1 MKKLLSMVLC
11 AVLLMLMSGCSKEGK
26 TGVFDNAAQNTAAG
40 NNDGSASENTVQPVK
55 NIAVR
60 RVSLDKYISEYNS
73 ELRSSVTTSIN
84 TKVSDSDY
92 IGCAKTLINKAL
104 KNPSTAVY
112 NSEQVYEK
120 DDYGRAIVLL
130 DVSAQ
135 NSFGGWVRS
144 SYYVCIQSVESDGT
158 FYYNSALPYIED
170 DTSYQFDYFKVINS
184 FDEDPADKE
193 LKDLIID
200 PDKVVQE
207 GTFSISPEQELK
219 CYKISLSSLTQII
232 YVDTTTEEIVSLKF
246 ITNNSLSSDKSDEAK
261 ILSTA
266 AAVLANTGKNT
277 TKENISNVLNLNS
290 ISEADMSEYYAD
302 EVVYDRGYSEYGII
316 FAVTLVDENSYSSG
330 LYWTPNNGEKYFEA
344 LGDRF
349 FEIGDYDNA
358 IDFYNQGEVGG
369 DKIPAAYYNKAE
381 QCLQNNDFENA
392 GLYFDFAGNY
402 KDASVRAFEVYYK
415 AGEKYLSDMD
425 YSAAAQYFDLAG
437 DYSDAKEKYKECC
450 FKQGELYAND
460 KQYLDAITCF
470 ANAGDYSN
478 AESRYKESSYE
489 YAEQQLL
496 LGNIGDAE
504 KYFKQAGDHKD
515 ASIRMESY
523 YYDQGCE
530 YLNSKQYLKAIDSF
544 AHDLSYS
551 DAKEKYKEA
560 NYHYGEELLNSG
572 NTASAADYF
581 YNAGDYKDASTRVQR
596 YYYENAEKHLNNKN
610 YLTAADEYSRAGT
623 YSDSGT
629 KILECYYR
637 YGVQQMNLNYISDAI
652 TYLSKCRGYKDT
664 DEILL
669 SYYYSD
675 ASKAVNKLLNTFP
688 QNSFEKDVDDA
699 YASARAKLVL
709 CEGYKDSKNLL
720 KIVDKLYY
728 VWDEMPSATNWR
740 ASLGGMTASY
750 SGNTLYISKEKFI
763 SGGGCKLSLSHNVS
777 DNTFEADIT
786 DLFNDSARESDVK
799 RVISG
804 LLVLFTGIEDTSD
817 FDASFAD
824 KSNWNISGKTES
836 FSMKYGGYNI
846 SVKTKSVKDHYID
859 CHISVSK

>member
-1 MKKLLSMVLC
+1 MVLC

-158 FYYNSALPYIED
+158 FYYNSALPYIEE
-170 DTSYQFDYFKVINS
+170 DTSYQFDYFKEINS

-330 LYWTPNNGEKYFEA
+330 LYWTPNNEKKYFEA

-358 IDFYNQGEVGG
+358 IDYYNQGEVGG
-369 DKIPAAYYNKAE
+369 DKIPAACYNKAE

-402 KDASVRAFEVYYK
+402 KDASVRVFEVYYK

-425 YSAAAQYFDLAG
+425 YSAAAQYFEFAE

-478 AESRYKESSYE
+478 AESRYKEASYE

-496 LGNIGDAE
+496 LGNIEDAE
-504 KYFKQAGDHKD
+504 KYFKQAGDYKD
-515 ASIRMESY
+515 ASTRMESY
-523 YYDQGCE
+523 YYDYYDYSFKNEGSEKNTDNIALSDILSMKTDDLFDLYGNNYEVEIDNAAGIVFDKIPYTFWVE
-530 YLNSKQYLKAIDSF
+530 YDWNTESIVENGEIYSIQANDGGSLNYNIVIGQTRLNEFEALTDGK
-544 AHDLSYS
+544 YS
-551 DAKEKYKEA
+551 E
-560 NYHYGEELLNSG
+560 
-572 NTASAADYF
+572 
-581 YNAGDYKDASTRVQR
+581 KDAAVD
-596 YYYENAEKHLNNKN
+596 YE
-610 YLTAADEYSRAGT
+610 LT
-623 YSDSGT
+623 
-629 KILECYYR
+629 
-637 YGVQQMNLNYISDAI
+637 
-652 TYLSKCRGYKDT
+652 
-664 DEILL
+664 
-669 SYYYSD
+669 
-675 ASKAVNKLLNTFP
+675 
-688 QNSFEKDVDDA
+688 
-699 YASARAKLVL
+699 
-709 CEGYKDSKNLL
+709 
-720 KIVDKLYY
+720 
-728 VWDEMPSATNWR
+728 
-740 ASLGGMTASY
+740 
-750 SGNTLYISKEKFI
+750 
-763 SGGGCKLSLSHNVS
+763 
-777 DNTFEADIT
+777 
-786 DLFNDSARESDVK
+786 
-799 RVISG
+799 G
-804 LLVLFTGIEDTSD
+804 LLTLVMCENGITTYYHFDDTGIVVYGLMKKSD
-817 FDASFAD
+817 F
-824 KSNWNISGKTES
+824 
-836 FSMKYGGYNI
+836 
-846 SVKTKSVKDHYID
+846 
-859 CHISVSK
+859 